1 MPTRLT
7 GDELCWLQQ
16 TLISPSPSE
25 NNSCAGN
32 LLSTGHGVFIPTLV
46 KALHTTKPQT
56 SVACPLGPDCLC
68 ATEMS
73 VLVTL

>member
-7 GDELCWLQQ
+7 EDELCWLQQ
-16 TLISPSPSE
+16 TWIFPHPSE
-25 NNSCAGN
+25 EDSCAGN
-32 LLSTGHGVFIPTLV
+32 LLSTGHGVFFPALV
-46 KALHTTKPQT
+46 KVPHTTKPEA

-73 VLVTL
+73 VTL